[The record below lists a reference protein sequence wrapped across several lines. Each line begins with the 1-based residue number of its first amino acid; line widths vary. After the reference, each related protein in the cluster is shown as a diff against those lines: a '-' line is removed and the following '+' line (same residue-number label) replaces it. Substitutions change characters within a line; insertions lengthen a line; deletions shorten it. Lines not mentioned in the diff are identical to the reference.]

1 MRIRDGILLTLMLAA
16 GCDQG
21 GPGPG
26 PGNHPDGGGDGSSP
40 GPSGLTLIADTLD
53 GAATGDGTALVVD
66 TKGAAHVL
74 YFTLGPEMTCTT
86 NGTSIKYRA
95 ARLLHRSVAAGA
107 VSAPTEVSEG
117 MGAVAT
123 GVSAALDPKTDAP
136 VVAYQGGARGIR
148 YCAGSDLI
156 LARLAGG
163 AVSRSTIAAS
173 STAGVEPVETS
184 GDVVGAWSALAIGKG
199 GAHYLGWQDNHFA
212 FANNDFAKADLEFA
226 SSTDGRSFRL
236 GAYVAAGGA
245 GRLTTMGLRTQ
256 GGVERPVLGFTF
268 NEQGVGG
275 GGGAGGVRVAVAT
288 VAQDGKATFAVGNP
302 VPGLGGVVPSAL
314 AVAPGSGR
322 IGLLYLDPALRLY
335 RFIESDDG
343 MTWSAPQTV
352 DREGVA
358 GAYVGLRYD
367 GLDRPVA
374 AYYACGEDPGRGCDP
389 ATDSVRVARRGP
401 RPDDAWEI
409 AVVDKGGDGTCGAHV
424 SLGIALGQGNKVWI
438 AYQCNLFDHGRS
450 EFVAQVRYAHEK

>member
-1 MRIRDGILLTLMLAA
+1 MRTRDGILLALMLAA

-26 PGNHPDGGGDGSSP
+26 PGNGNDGGGDGPSSN
-40 GPSGLTLIADTLD
+40 GGLTLVADTLD

-66 TKGAAHVL
+66 AKGAAHVL

-86 NGTSIKYRA
+86 GGTSIKYRA
-95 ARLLHRSVAAGA
+95 ARLLHRSVAADGT
-107 VSAPTEVSEG
+107 VSAATEVSEG
-117 MGAVAT
+117 LGAVAA

-136 VVAYQGGARGIR
+136 VVAYQGGARGVR
-148 YCAGSDLI
+148 HCAGSDLI
-156 LARLAGG
+156 LARLSGG
-163 AVSRSTIAAS
+163 AFMRSTVASS

-226 SSTDGRSFRL
+226 SSTDGRSFRT

-245 GRLTTMGLRTQ
+245 GRGTTLGLRTQ
-256 GGVERPVLGFTF
+256 GQSAEQPVLSYTF

-288 VAQDGKATFAVGNP
+288 VAQDGKATFAISSP
-302 VPGLGGVVPSAL
+302 VSGLGGVVPAAL

-374 AYYACGEDPGRGCDP
+374 AYYACGEDPGKGCDP
-389 ATDSVRVARRGP
+389 ATDSVRVARRGA
-401 RPDDAWEI
+401 RADDAWEI
-409 AVVDKGGDGTCGAHV
+409 AAVDKGGDGTCGAYV
-424 SLGIALGQGNKVWI
+424 SLAVAADNKI
-438 AYQCNLFDHGRS
+438 RMAYQCNLFDHGRG